1 VDAAGDARAVISG
14 RLRRGERIP
23 GFGHSLYPEGDP
35 RGAGLLRLTSEA
47 YPESIAVAL
56 SDSVVREMLRL
67 MEERPTVDFALATVA
82 RTLELPPGG
91 AVALFALGRTVG
103 WIGHAIEQYRSG
115 SLIRPRARYV
125 GEQPRDR

>member
-1 VDAAGDARAVISG
+1 MLSLTAR
-14 RLRRGERIP
+14 
-23 GFGHSLYPEGDP
+23 
-35 RGAGLLRLTSEA
+35 A

-56 SDSVVREMLRL
+56 SASVAGEMLRL
-67 MEERPTVDFALATVA
+67 MDERPTVDFALATVA
-82 RTLELPPGG
+82 RTLEMPAGG

-125 GEQPRDR
+125 GQQPRDR